1 MIKALILL
9 TLVSTL
15 LSTLVPMALSESF
28 SYTYENITITPD
40 PGTWTH
46 IYKMSSIDRFSIDVY
61 ADRTNYTIYIIGY
74 QGSKFV
80 FNTFKTTCP
89 NNCSTVINS
98 SDEWLSNV
106 TGFDRCEVVIS
117 SSDLFAPV
125 EQQPL
130 VIYNMTITIDGE
142 PYIPIPGDSLPTPS
156 PSGSPS
162 DSPTVVIK
170 VPDTVP
176 SPILGTGAIVGI
188 VIGSVVLLA
197 LCIAAAILIIK
208 RQTYVRE

>member
-15 LSTLVPMALSESF
+15 LSTLVPMALSESESF

-89 NNCSTVINS
+89 NNCSAVINS

-106 TGFDRCEVVIS
+106 TGFDRCEVVVS

-125 EQQPL
+125 EQGAL

-156 PSGSPS
+156 GSPS

-170 VPDTVP
+170 VPAPV
-176 SPILGTGAIVGI
+176 LGTGAIVGI

-197 LCIAAAILIIK
+197 LCIAGIILIIK